1 VIAAQQCLLID
12 IGNSRVKWGL
22 GKQGLIEPGKPFPT
36 TDILSDNMLSSRWAR
51 TPRPAQIMVA
61 NVAGADIA
69 HRLDAWAERCL
80 GMPARF
86 VSPEPR
92 GFGVAN
98 AYHKPEKLGVDR
110 WVALIGARHLVP
122 GPVCVVDCG
131 TAITV
136 DALDAEGMHL
146 GGVIAP
152 GLAMMRR
159 SLVAGT
165 SELPFADGDF
175 QGSLARETIAAI
187 AIGTRQA
194 LAGLIERCF
203 RQTAVAL
210 GVEPRLLLTGGDAL
224 AVAPSLTLPVELR
237 PDLVLEGLLV
247 ISESQPP
254 FGQTHNI
261 PR

>member
-1 VIAAQQCLLID
+1 MHHYLLID
-12 IGNSRVKWGL
+12 IGNSRVKWGM
-22 GKQGLIEPGKPFPT
+22 GRQGRIEPGKPFAT
-36 TDILSDNMLSSRWAR
+36 MDILSDKTLSSIWGDA
-51 TPRPAQIMVA
+51 PRPAQILVA

-69 HRLDAWAERCL
+69 HRLNAWTERCL
-80 GMPARF
+80 GLHACF
-86 VSPEPR
+86 VSPEPK

-110 WVALIGARHLVP
+110 WVALIGARHSVG
-122 GPVCVVDCG
+122 GPVCVADCG

-136 DALDAEGMHL
+136 DALDAEGIHL

-159 SLVAGT
+159 SLVSGT
-165 SELPFADGDF
+165 RELPLADGDF
-175 QGSLARETIAAI
+175 HGSLARETISAI
-187 AIGTRQA
+187 ASGTRQA

-203 RQTAVAL
+203 RQTAVGL

-224 AVAPSLTLPVELR
+224 AIAPLLTLPVELR
-237 PDLVLEGLLV
+237 PRLVLEGLLV

-254 FGQTHNI
+254 LGYG
-261 PR
+261 